1 MNDSVSVVLCGEE
14 WEEED
19 KTAILEKGKSYLA
32 EVETYGE
39 GYRRLFLHM
48 PGSNFS
54 ALEEKAMI
62 EDKDGEW
69 FDYIDNEIYHD
80 FNENLEHGT
89 LEEIFLTLIGHSLGF
104 EGCPGDYKYVV
115 VDVMDIDEIIIEND
129 NLDELEM
136 SFKLIWERKPKGV
149 PGE

>member
-1 MNDSVSVVLCGEE
+1 MSDSVSVVLCGEE

-48 PGSNFS
+48 PGSDFS

-62 EDKDGEW
+62 ENKDGEW
-69 FDYIDNEIYHD
+69 YDYIDNVIQHD
-80 FNENLEHGT
+80 FNEELKHGT
-89 LEEIFLTLIGHSLGF
+89 LEEIRLICIGHSLGF
-104 EGCPGDYKYVV
+104 EGDPGDYKYIV

>member
-69 FDYIDNEIYHD
+69 YNYIDNEIHHD
-80 FNENLEHGT
+80 FNEDLEHGT
-89 LEEIFLTLIGHSLGF
+89 LEEIFLTCIGHNLGF
-104 EGCPGDYKYVV
+104 EGDPKDYNYIV
-115 VDVMDIDEIIIEND
+115 VDVIDIDEIIIVND
-129 NLDELEM
+129 NIDELEM
-136 SFKLIWERKPKGV
+136 SFKLVWEKPKEV
-149 PGE
+149 FDE